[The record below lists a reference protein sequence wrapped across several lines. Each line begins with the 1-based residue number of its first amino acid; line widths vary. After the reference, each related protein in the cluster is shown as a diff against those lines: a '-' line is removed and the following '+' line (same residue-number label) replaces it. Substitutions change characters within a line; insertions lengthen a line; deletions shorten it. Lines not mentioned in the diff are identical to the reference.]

1 MTPVYFSQSIKT
13 FIKLS
18 QWFLLACCVGALA
31 GVGSAVLL
39 AALNGATGWREATHG
54 WAIVLLPLGGW
65 VSGWM
70 YHRWGKSIEA
80 GNNLLLEEIH
90 NPTATIPLRMAP
102 MILLGTTLTH
112 LFGGSAGRE
121 GTALQ
126 IAASLGDLLTRVFG
140 LNSADRRIVLMASLS
155 SGVASVFGTPLAGT
169 IFGLEVLTIGTIR
182 HTALF
187 PCLIAAIVGDRVT
200 LSLGLSHTVYR
211 HAPSIPVL
219 TPTVLVSAIAAG
231 IMFGLAAM
239 GFATLTHWV
248 SQVFKSRIVYAPERT
263 AIGGLI
269 VAGIMMAI
277 GTTTYSGLGISTI
290 VRAFEEPLPPWDFVG
305 KIGLTALTIGSGFK
319 GGEVTPL
326 FFIGATLGNAL
337 SSVLALP
344 LPLLAG
350 MGFVAVF
357 GGAANTPIA
366 ATLMGIEL
374 FGAESGVFMA
384 IACVM
389 SYLCSGQAGIY
400 RSQRLEESGKYPF

>member
-1 MTPVYFSQSIKT
+1 MTPVYLT
-13 FIKLS
+13 KLFKAVVS
-18 QWFLLACCVGALA
+18 LCQWFFLACCVGAIA

-39 AALNGATGWREATHG
+39 AALDGATGWREAHE
-54 WAIVLLPLGGW
+54 WAIGLLPLGGW
-65 VSGWM
+65 VSSWV
-70 YHRWGKSIEA
+70 YQRWGQSVEA

-90 NPTATIPLRMAP
+90 SPTAIIPLRMAP
-102 MILLGTTLTH
+102 IVLLGTTLTH

-126 IAASLGDLLTRVFG
+126 MAASLSDSLTPIFR
-140 LNSADRRIVLMASLS
+140 LKANHRRMLLMASLS
-155 SGVASVFGTPLAGT
+155 GGFASVFGTPLAGT
-169 IFGLEVLTIGTIR
+169 VFGLEVVTIGTI
-182 HTALF
+182 HHGALF
-187 PCLIAAIVGDRVT
+187 PCLMAAMVGDRVT
-200 LSLGLSHTVYR
+200 LSLGLHHTVYR
-211 HAPSIPVL
+211 HAASVPVL
-219 TPTVLVSAIAAG
+219 TPVTLMSAIAAG
-231 IMFGLAAM
+231 IIFGWTAM
-239 GFATLTHWV
+239 AFATLTH
-248 SQVFKSRIVYAPERT
+248 QITGFFKSRIVYAPERT
-263 AIGGLI
+263 AIGGFI
-269 VAGIMMAI
+269 VAGIVLAI
-277 GTTTYSGLGISTI
+277 GTTTYSGLGIATI
-290 VRAFEEPLPPWDFVG
+290 VRAFEEPLPIWDWVG
-305 KIGLTALTIGSGFK
+305 KMGLTAVTLGSGFK

-389 SYLCSGQAGIY
+389 SYLCSGSTGIY
-400 RSQRLEESGKYPF
+400 RSQRLAAGKHPD

>member
-1 MTPVYFSQSIKT
+1 MTPVYLTKCFKAVVS
-13 FIKLS
+13 LC
-18 QWFLLACCVGALA
+18 QWFFLACCVGAIA

-39 AALNGATGWREATHG
+39 TALNGATGWREAHR
-54 WAIVLLPLGGW
+54 WAIALLPLAGW
-65 VSGWM
+65 VSGWI
-70 YHRWGKSIEA
+70 YDRWGKSVEA

-90 NPTATIPLRMAP
+90 HPTAVIPLRMAP
-102 MILLGTTLTH
+102 LILLGTTLTH

-126 IAASLGDLLTRVFG
+126 IAASLADSLTRVFR
-140 LNSADRRIVLMASLS
+140 LNSSDRQILLMASLS
-155 SGVASVFGTPLAGT
+155 GGVASVFGTPLAGT
-169 IFGLEVLTIGTIR
+169 IFGLEVLTIGRI
-182 HTALF
+182 HHGALF
-187 PCLIAAIVGDRVT
+187 PCLMAAMVGDRVT
-200 LSLGLSHTVYR
+200 VSLGLHHTVYR
-211 HAPSIPVL
+211 HAASIPVL
-219 TPTVLVSAIAAG
+219 TPVTLMSAIAAG
-231 IMFGLAAM
+231 IMFGWTAM
-239 GFATLTHWV
+239 AFVTLTHHITGF
-248 SQVFKSRIVYAPERT
+248 FKSRIVYAPERT

-269 VAGIMMAI
+269 VAGIMMTI
-277 GTTTYSGLGISTI
+277 GTTTYSGLGIATI

-305 KIGLTALTIGSGFK
+305 KLGLTALTIGSGFK

-344 LPLLAG
+344 LPLLVG

-357 GGAANTPIA
+357 AGAANTPIA

-400 RSQRLEESGKYPF
+400 RSQRIEEFGKYPF

>member
-1 MTPVYFSQSIKT
+1 MTLVQ
-13 FIKLS
+13 LS
-18 QWFLLACCVGALA
+18 NLLKSVINLIRWFFLACCVGVLA
-31 GVGSAVLL
+31 GAGSAVLL
-39 AALNGATGWREATHG
+39 VSLDGATGWREAHG
-54 WAIVLLPLGGW
+54 WAIVLLPLGGGLT
-65 VSGWM
+65 GWM
-70 YHRWGKSIEA
+70 YDRWGKSVEA

-90 NPTATIPLRMAP
+90 NPTAIIPLRMAP
-102 MILLGTTLTH
+102 MVLLGTTLTH

-126 IAASLGDLLTRVFG
+126 LAASLADSLTPIFR
-140 LNSADRRIVLMASLS
+140 LKSADRRMLLMASLS
-155 SGVASVFGTPLAGT
+155 GGFASVFGTPLAGT
-169 IFGLEVLTIGTIR
+169 VFGLEVLTIGTI
-182 HTALF
+182 HHGALF
-187 PCLIAAIVGDRVT
+187 PSLIAAIVGDRVT
-200 LSLGLSHTVYR
+200 LSLGLHHTVYR
-211 HAPSIPVL
+211 HAASLPVL
-219 TPTVLVSAIAAG
+219 TPGVLMTAIVAG
-231 IMFGLAAM
+231 IVFGLTAM
-239 GFATLTHWV
+239 AFSRLTHEL
-248 SQVFKSRIVYAPERT
+248 SGFFKSRIVYAPERT

-269 VAGIMMAI
+269 VAGLMLAI
-277 GTTTYSGLGISTI
+277 GTTTYGGLGIATI
-290 VRAFEEPLPPWDFVG
+290 VRAFNEPLPPWTFVG
-305 KIGLTALTIGSGFK
+305 KMGLTTVTLGSGFK

-389 SYLCSGQAGIY
+389 SYLCSGHAGIY
-400 RSQRLEESGKYPF
+400 RSQRLESGKHPD